1 MNLAT
6 VRKKYVGLIVRSMD
20 ATQIVLVGLA
30 LVLACALQGAVGFGA
45 GLFAI
50 PLMVWVGVSLPEAIT
65 ITMGGIVVQTGWNL
79 YRYRGHVEVR
89 EVLPIFALRL
99 VMMPVG
105 VGLLGLLV
113 TTGPARVKQAVGLM
127 LLGVLGMQWL
137 LKVQPR
143 ERVGWGWT
151 VLAGGSSGLTAGLV
165 GMGGPPVVL
174 WVMAHDWS
182 SKKSRSFLWL
192 TYLVLIP
199 FNLAVL
205 VYRFGDVIWGAL
217 LIGLCLAPLVVA
229 GSEAGM
235 RLGGLM
241 SRDRLRTAAFV
252 LLLLLA
258 MGSVLGPLLQSAGS

>member
-1 MNLAT
+1 MS
-6 VRKKYVGLIVRSMD
+6 LIVRGMD
-20 ATQIVLVGLA
+20 TMQIILIGLSLVS
-30 LVLACALQGAVGFGA
+30 ACALQGAVGFGA

-50 PLMVWVGVSLPEAIT
+50 PLIVWIGGNLPAAIT
-65 ITMGGIVVQTGWNL
+65 ITMGGILVQTMWNI
-79 YRYRGHVEVR
+79 YRYRGHVGVR
-89 EVLPIFALRL
+89 EVLPIFGLRML
-99 VMMPVG
+99 TMPIG
-105 VGLLGLLV
+105 VALLGLLV
-113 TTGPARVKQAVGLM
+113 TTGPAHVKQAVGAM
-127 LLGVLGMQWL
+127 LLLVLAVQWL

-192 TYLVLIP
+192 TYLLLIP
-199 FNLAVL
+199 FNLLLL
-205 VYRFGDVIWGAL
+205 VYRFGDEIWGSL
-217 LIGLCLAPLVVA
+217 LLGLCLAPLVVA

-235 RLGGLM
+235 RLGAMM
-241 SRDRLRTAAFV
+241 SRQRLRLAALV

-258 MGSVLGPLLQSAGS
+258 VASILGPLLEAGG

>member
-1 MNLAT
+1 
-6 VRKKYVGLIVRSMD
+6 MD
-20 ATQIVLVGLA
+20 STQIILIALA
-30 LVLACALQGAVGFGA
+30 LVSACAIQGAVGFGA

-50 PLMVWVGVSLPEAIT
+50 PLIVWIGGSLPSAIT
-65 ITMGGIVVQTGWNL
+65 ITMGGILVQTLWNI

-89 EVLPIFALRL
+89 EVMPIFWLRL
-99 VMMPVG
+99 LTMPLG
-105 VGLLGLLV
+105 VALLGLLV
-113 TTGPARVKQAVGLM
+113 TTGPARVKQSVGAM
-127 LLGVLGMQWL
+127 LLVVLGIQWL

-143 ERVGWGWT
+143 ERVGIGWT

-192 TYLVLIP
+192 TYLLLIP

-205 VYRFGDVIWGAL
+205 VYRFGNEIWGS
-217 LIGLCLAPLVVA
+217 LILGLCLAPLVVI

-235 RLGGLM
+235 RLGAMM
-241 SRDRLRTAAFV
+241 SRQRLRSAALM
-252 LLLLLA
+252 LLFLLA
-258 MGSVLGPLLQSAGS
+258 MTSILGPLLEAGG